1 MSRRARSTPTRT
13 PVAEPVEERCG
24 SGQSPAS
31 LAKDIAAQPALLAG
45 RTPVK
50 ATKRAGI
57 LKTSPKKVFI
67 FKKPN
72 ASTSQGGNGFRKE
85 KKVTGAVVTF
95 VRAKYQ
101 KGDKLH
107 QLTGNVYMQARPRYA
122 SNAIFKEKVG
132 AKLLIEPMRW
142 NNELKTY
149 RAKIYSSK
157 QAKMLRDTMKMLSPD
172 DGNDLD
178 TNGPTDE
185 DIDEVFDFEERKLA
199 EISII
204 LEFELDGEMTKA
216 IGGMTF
222 PWKETLQ
229 EAGFIFSFQTKM
241 YHAPVDTDTDDI
253 EAMFDE
259 YGFDVE
265 TFEHMEVAEDEA

>member
-13 PVAEPVEERCG
+13 PVAEHDDERCG
-24 SGQSPAS
+24 SGQSAAS
-31 LAKDIAAQPALLAG
+31 LAKDIAAQPALLAAA

-57 LKTSPKKVFI
+57 LKTSPKKVFV
-67 FKKPN
+67 FKKPAVN
-72 ASTSQGGNGFRKE
+72 AGNHGKAKE
-85 KKVTGAVVTF
+85 KKAAGAVVKF

-101 KGDKLH
+101 KGDKIH
-107 QLTGNVYMQARPRYA
+107 QLSGNVYWQGRPRYA
-122 SNAIFKEKVG
+122 NNDIFKEKVSK
-132 AKLLIEPMRW
+132 KLLMEVMRW
-142 NNELKTY
+142 NTELKTY
-149 RAKIYSSK
+149 RAKIYSAK
-157 QAKMLRDTMKMLSPD
+157 QAKMIRDAMKAVSAD
-172 DGNDLD
+172 DEEDLE

-185 DIDEVFDFEERKLA
+185 DIDQVFDFEEYKPA

-222 PWKETLQ
+222 PWKDILQ
-229 EAGFIFSFQTKM
+229 EIGFTFSYRTKM
-241 YHAPVDTDTDDI
+241 YHAPVDTDTDEI
-253 EAMFDE
+253 EALFDE

-265 TFEHMEVAEDEA
+265 TFEEMAAAEE

>member
-132 AKLLIEPMRW
+132 AP
-142 NNELKTY
+142 
-149 RAKIYSSK
+149 SSSSS
-157 QAKMLRDTMKMLSPD
+157 RCVGTTS
-172 DGNDLD
+172 
-178 TNGPTDE
+178 
-185 DIDEVFDFEERKLA
+185 
-199 EISII
+199 
-204 LEFELDGEMTKA
+204 
-216 IGGMTF
+216 
-222 PWKETLQ
+222 
-229 EAGFIFSFQTKM
+229 
-241 YHAPVDTDTDDI
+241 
-253 EAMFDE
+253 
-259 YGFDVE
+259 
-265 TFEHMEVAEDEA
+265 